1 MELFSRY
8 DDDDEDDD
16 DDDGDDDDDDAVM
29 MITFN
34 WKKDWGEWLD
44 RLRWLLPSARA
55 HFNSKKVPLLSRRR
69 IITCN
74 NHNSDWKKTIADDFP
89 GSSGQSST
97 FWTSPATAT
106 SNQK

>member
-8 DDDDEDDD
+8 DDD
-16 DDDGDDDDDDAVM
+16 DDDGDDDDDDDDDAVM
-29 MITFN
+29 VITFN